1 MWVGPVMQLP
11 VSWVGHFDATSG
23 IVRYTAAI
31 VELEEPVT
39 STPGTDAGLGLV
51 VTIPSDSGSG
61 DVGSGGLGSGDM
73 GSGDIL
79 PKSPLSLSSPPP
91 SPRTNAGLASVAWV
105 DVPGLAHFKQ
115 YHSTVRVRDAVGFET
130 DCQSDGFTTDFTPP
144 EAGTIYSLFKTA
156 ANVPNVQT
164 FSHVLHLGWDGFGE
178 PESGIQEMLIG
189 LGTDAD
195 PTAIRGFQ
203 TVGTGREAVMTALQ
217 LAEGHV
223 RVTVRAQNRARL
235 YTESNTTI
243 TVDSTP
249 PECSNLG
256 VATPD
261 AGYFYYDANGN
272 LFTQSAQ
279 SLVVNWTC
287 FDAYPG
293 RLERTE
299 WAVGTEPG
307 GSDMLSWTETTAA
320 GPHVQDISL
329 HDGSRAYYVTVTVM
343 DWVGL
348 TTFTV
353 SPAIVV
359 DDTPPL
365 SVQPAVLVSNVT
377 GLLRRFWGYANFVD
391 FAARFVDYET
401 GVAQIYASVT
411 LEVQSD
417 ISLMRALP
425 SKLWQGGR
433 LPLSMLL
440 SSGAAYHLSV
450 CAVDKL
456 NLRSCSSWPFTVDL
470 QPPNCTSLTDRINNI
485 EKPAFFYLAGA
496 LSASWS
502 CVDATSRVVKVEWMA
517 YSSPAN
523 DKARRTP
530 LLSKALSHLG
540 STGEGTAT
548 FSFQDGVRYSSCAVA
563 VDLAGWRSEPLCSAG
578 AIYDSTP
585 PSAGTVI
592 NGGGEPFFSSVP
604 CTSWAGAIDPHSGIV
619 KLMLQLFLVKGD
631 LESPVGLPREVL
643 APLNSGSTCYL
654 QNETLQHGVS
664 YFTELVV
671 QNGAGAT
678 AEART
683 IVWTLDTTPPEQGV
697 VLLQLTYPTAFQ
709 DQLSFPEKI
718 SGVSLRVL
726 TREFTDPDSG
736 VESCAFKVRNALG
749 QVVATGITTPAAP
762 LRSITLPNDVLNGT
776 LFTAA
781 ATCINR
787 VGISTVQ
794 VASEPWLVHLQTI
807 DVGEVWLVDVDG
819 QRVDSDFVDE
829 RHAMKLKYTG
839 ATDPSSA
846 NTHFQ
851 YTWGIVEAPCNV
863 HAGDTRLAMQGSIR
877 PQGLANYPPT
887 VGALQ
892 AAAWG
897 PELLSRGRTHCC
909 RLKVGPDP
917 SFGAVYGPN
926 WTLKARCS
934 CLL

>member
-1 MWVGPVMQLP
+1 MQLP
-11 VSWVGHFDATSG
+11 VSWAGHFDATSG
-23 IVRYTAAI
+23 IVRYTVAV
-31 VELEEPVT
+31 VELGQSMT
-39 STPGTDAGLGLV
+39 AITRTD
-51 VTIPSDSGSG
+51 
-61 DVGSGGLGSGDM
+61 
-73 GSGDIL
+73 
-79 PKSPLSLSSPPP
+79 
-91 SPRTNAGLASVAWV
+91 AGLASVAWV
-105 DVPGLAHFKQ
+105 DVPGLAHLKQ
-115 YHSTVRVRDAVGFET
+115 YYSTVRVRDAVGFET

-178 PESGIQEMLIG
+178 PESGIQEMLVG

-217 LAEGHV
+217 LTEGYV

-235 YTESNTTI
+235 YTESNITI

-249 PECSNLG
+249 PECSNLV

-272 LFTQSAQ
+272 LFTRTAQ

-299 WAVGTEPG
+299 WAIGTEPG
-307 GSDMLSWTETTAA
+307 GSDMLPWTETTAI

-329 HDGSRAYYVTVTVM
+329 PDGSRAYYVTVTVM

-391 FAARFVDYET
+391 FAARFTDYET
-401 GVAQIYASVT
+401 GVAQMFASVT
-411 LEVQSD
+411 AEVQSNV
-417 ISLMRALP
+417 SLMMALP
-425 SKLWQGGR
+425 SELWQGGR

-440 SSGAAYHLSV
+440 ASGAAYHLSV

-456 NLRSCSSWPFTVDL
+456 NLQSCSSSPFTVDL
-470 QPPNCTSLTDRINNI
+470 QPPNCTSLADQINNI
-485 EKPAFFYLAGA
+485 ETPAFFYLAGA
-496 LSASWS
+496 LSASWACS
-502 CVDATSRVVKVEWMA
+502 DATSRVVKVEWMA

-523 DKARRTP
+523 NASRLTP
-530 LLSKALSHLG
+530 LLSKAMSILG
-540 STGEGTAT
+540 GIGQGTAT
-548 FSFQDGVRYSSCAVA
+548 ISNVKDGVRYSSCVVA
-563 VDLAGWRSEPLCSAG
+563 VDLAGWRSEPLCSTG

-585 PSAGTVI
+585 PSAGTVT
-592 NGGGEPFFSSVP
+592 NGGGEPFFSSAP
-604 CTSWAGAIDPHSGIV
+604 CTSWADVIDPHSGIV
-619 KLMLQLFLVKGD
+619 KLMLQLFMVEGD

-643 APLNSGSTCYL
+643 APPDSGSTCYL
-654 QNETLQHGVS
+654 LNSTMLRHGVS

-671 QNGAGAT
+671 HSGTGAT

-683 IVWTLDTTPPEQGV
+683 IVWTLDTTPPEQGIV
-697 VLLQLTYPTAFQ
+697 SLQLTYPTAFQ
-709 DQLSFPEKI
+709 DQPSFPANI

-726 TREFTDPDSG
+726 TQEFIDPESG
-736 VESCAFKVRNALG
+736 IESCAFNVLDAAE
-749 QVVATGITTPAAP
+749 QVVATGISTPAV
-762 LRSITLPNDVLNGT
+762 LSLSIMLPHNVLNGT
-776 LFTAA
+776 LLTAT
-781 ATCINR
+781 ATCTNR
-787 VGISTVQ
+787 VGITTAQ

-819 QRVDSDFVDE
+819 QRVESDFIDE
-829 RHAMKLKYTG
+829 RHAMELRYTG
-839 ATDPSSA
+839 ATDPSNA
-846 NTHFQ
+846 NTRFQ

-863 HAGDTRLAMQGSIR
+863 HAGNTRLAMQGSIR
-877 PQGLANYPPT
+877 PQGLANYPST

-892 AAAWG
+892 AAASG
-897 PELLSRGRTHCC
+897 QELLALGRTYCS
-909 RLKVGPDP
+909 RLKIGPGF
-917 SFGAVYGPN
+917 SISAVYGPK